1 MDGYDEHICYPIYI
15 ELRPLVER
23 PVLINFQ
30 SNGNITRRQ
39 LRTDKGSVE
48 NEACPE
54 THFWCLDK
62 DYCLP
67 VFVRCNGV
75 FDCPGHEDERD
86 CDKYTCPGFYRC
98 RDSEICMHVTYV
110 CDGWPQ
116 CPQHDDELL
125 CARTCPN
132 GCSCHGLAILCSKVC
147 AVHQFPDL
155 RYLDVRGSG
164 MSVLQLRDNH
174 MLIHLS
180 LAKCNVKTLR
190 NFTFYNL
197 HSLDLSGNLLTEVC
211 DHHFNF
217 MPQLAVLFLA
227 DNPLTSAF
235 KVTTSN
241 NSTRHTLTILDL
253 SYVKK
258 ISVDTSFLGK
268 FPKLHTL
275 NLSHSGVEVL
285 QWNSTIKDLPAIR
298 EIDLRGCATA
308 GFFRDVLRGFVQ
320 LQLLHTDNFKLC
332 CSSVLP
338 PGFDLNHC
346 HTTPDEVA
354 TCDHL
359 LGSVGY
365 RTMVGVL
372 ATLAVLGNVVSLT
385 VRVCVR
391 ATWRLSSSGVVL
403 TNLSV
408 ADLGMGLYLVT
419 IALAD
424 RLMAGDYVWQDDS
437 WREGAVCQWA
447 GVLSVFC
454 RQAATFF
461 LTILCLGRCFH
472 HFRGPSSYVDS
483 AKAGIMC
490 GLIWTFSL
498 LLTAVPL
505 TLNWRFFGQHGLCVP
520 FPHKITDSLESH
532 YAYGLLVIVH
542 VVLIVLCFECEVVCK
557 MRGTAVKTKIMN
569 TASCLNESQFVVLGS
584 MASGSLYTVVCLVLS
599 DTHTDEQVAIHTT
612 LVFFGFT
619 ISCATNPILYL
630 CGVRAE
636 RSKQIKEERLQM
648 IVNRALS

>member
-1 MDGYDEHICYPIYI
+1 MDGYDEDICIPVMR
-15 ELRPLVER
+15 ELRPPVEQ
-23 PVLINFQ
+23 PVLIDFQ
-30 SNGNITRRQ
+30 SNGNIARRQ
-39 LRTDKGSVE
+39 LRTDRGSE
-48 NEACPE
+48 EEEACPE

-98 RDSEICMHVTYV
+98 RDSGMCMHVTNV

-125 CARTCPN
+125 CARMCPN

-147 AVHQFPDL
+147 VVHQFPDL
-155 RYLDVRGSG
+155 RYLDARGSG
-164 MSVLQLRDNH
+164 MSILQLRNNH

-180 LAKCNVKTLR
+180 LAKCNVETLR
-190 NFTFYNL
+190 HFTFYNL
-197 HSLDLSGNLLTEVC
+197 HSLDLSSNLLTEVC

-217 MPQLAVLFLA
+217 MPQLAILFLA
-227 DNPLTSAF
+227 DNPLTAVF
-235 KVTTSN
+235 TVTTSN
-241 NSTRHTLTILDL
+241 NSALHTLTILDL

-258 ISVDTSFLGK
+258 ISVDTNFLGK

-275 NLSHSGVEVL
+275 NLSHSGVEQL

-308 GFFRDVLRGFVQ
+308 GFFRDVLRGFVH
-320 LQLLHTDNFKLC
+320 LKLLHTDNFILC

-346 HTTPDEVA
+346 YTTPDEVA
-354 TCDHL
+354 TCDDL
-359 LGSVGY
+359 LGSVVH
-365 RTMVGVL
+365 RTMVGTL
-372 ATLAVLGNVVSLT
+372 ATLAMLGNVVSLT
-385 VRVCVR
+385 VRMYVR
-391 ATWRLSSSGVVL
+391 ATWRLSSADVVL

-461 LTILCLGRCFH
+461 LTILCLGRCLH
-472 HFRGPSSYVDS
+472 HFRGSSSYVDH

-505 TLNWRFFGQHGLCVP
+505 TLNGRLLGQHRLCVP
-520 FPHKITDSLESH
+520 LPHKMTDSLESH
-532 YAYGLLVIVH
+532 YAYGLVVIVH
-542 VVLIVLCFECEVVCK
+542 VVLLILCCECEVVCAVA
-557 MRGTAVKTKIMN
+557 GTVEKTRFTN
-569 TASCLNESQFVVLGS
+569 TTSCLKESRFVVMGS
-584 MASGSLYTVVCLVLS
+584 LASGFLYTVVCLVVS
-599 DTHTDEQVAIHTT
+599 DNHTDEQEAMHTT
-612 LVFFGFT
+612 LVYFGFAV
-619 ISCATNPILYL
+619 SCATNPYLYL
-630 CGVRAE
+630 YGVRAE
-636 RSKQIKEERLQM
+636 RNLQIKERRLQT
-648 IVNRALS
+648 IVNRTAV